1 MASDQT
7 SSEKV
12 ITTDSSPSAFGERW
26 AQDYDDF
33 YVESLEDT
41 TQTVNVLASLAGIG
55 PVAELGAGT
64 GRVAIPLA
72 QRGLKVRACDAS
84 AAMLR
89 QLREKPG
96 SDLVDT
102 SVEVMPDLTG
112 GPYSLVAILVNTL
125 WALPELASQRQLF
138 LNVSRA
144 LAPGGHFV
152 VESGI
157 PTARTYEPL
166 RLITAGEGH
175 LYLHERRFLPGA
187 GILEIDEHIGLP
199 SGISIRPLRLRPV
212 TMGEMDLMGEIAGLE
227 RAHRWSSWSRS
238 PLLDDSTRV
247 ISVYRR
253 PHNNNNNNDNDNEI
267 AIDLTDGRSA
277 QQAVAPPS

>member
-1 MASDQT
+1 MANEVTVGKDTVLTQT
-7 SSEKV
+7 A
-12 ITTDSSPSAFGERW
+12 PSAFGERW

-41 TQTVNVLASLAGIG
+41 TQTVDVLASLAGIG
-55 PVAELGAGT
+55 AVAELGAGT

-72 QRGLKVRACDAS
+72 QRGVRVRACDAS

-96 SDLVDT
+96 SDLVET
-102 SVEVMPDLTG
+102 SVEVLPDLTG
-112 GPYSLVAILVNTL
+112 GPYSVVAILVNTL
-125 WALPELASQRQLF
+125 WVLPDLASQRQLF
-138 LNVSRA
+138 LNVSR
-144 LAPGGHFV
+144 LLEPGGHFV

-166 RLITAGEGH
+166 RLIKADEGQ

-212 TMGEMDLMGEIAGLE
+212 TMGEMDLMGEIAGLGL
-227 RAHRWSSWSRS
+227 AHRWSSWSRS
-238 PLLDDSTRV
+238 PLFDDSTWV

-253 PHNNNNNNDNDNEI
+253 PNTDIDI
-267 AIDLTDGRSA
+267 AIDLTDGRST
-277 QQAVAPPS
+277 